1 MTATGRWFGAACGIL
16 AAAVLMLAAAVSTS
30 AQTPSPALLVLEK
43 SDNAMAMV
51 DPASMK
57 VVARVPAGTDPH
69 EIVASTDGRVAYI
82 SNYGGTDSD
91 LHTISVV
98 DLLAHKELP
107 SIDLGALRSA
117 HGLFY
122 AGDKLYFT
130 VETNKAFG
138 RYDPAAKS
146 IDWVLGTGQDRTHM
160 VYVFEDLQRVVT
172 SNVNS
177 ATISI
182 IEYVDGPSFG
192 PPPGAPSGAP
202 PPRAPGM
209 PPGAGPRKTW
219 RVTNVPAG
227 KGVEGFDVSPDGKEI
242 WAANA
247 ADGTVTIID
256 VASKKATQTVPITVK
271 GANRLKFT
279 PDGKSVLISG
289 LGARPG
295 SNEGAGAG
303 NVEIVDAATH
313 REIKSF
319 DLGGG
324 SGGILVVPDGSKAF
338 IAVSQK
344 NKVVAIDL
352 KELKVIGEIPTGK
365 NPDGLAWAQ
374 QR

>member
-1 MTATGRWFGAACGIL
+1 MTATGRWFGAAGGVF
-16 AAAVLMLAAAVSTS
+16 AGAVLTVAAAVSTS

-51 DPASMK
+51 DPGSMK

-107 SIDLGALRSA
+107 AIDLGALRSA

-122 AGDKLYFT
+122 VGDKLYFT

-182 IEYVDGPSFG
+182 IEHVDGPSFG
-192 PPPGAPSGAP
+192 PPPAGAAAGAP
-202 PPRAPGM
+202 PARAPGM
-209 PPGAGPRKTW
+209 PPGAAPRKTW

-247 ADGTVTIID
+247 GDGTVTIID
-256 VASKKATQTVPITVK
+256 VASKKVTQTMPISVNR
-271 GANRLKFT
+271 ANRLKFT
-279 PDGKSVLISG
+279 PDGKLVLISG
-289 LGARPG
+289 LGGGPD
-295 SNEGAGAG
+295 SNGAG

-313 REIKSF
+313 QQVKSF
-319 DLGGG
+319 NLGGG
-324 SGGILVVPDGSKAF
+324 SGGILMVPDGSKAF
-338 IAVSQK
+338 VAVSEK

>member
-1 MTATGRWFGAACGIL
+1 MTTTRRWRAMLGGICVAGLLALAGAA
-16 AAAVLMLAAAVSTS
+16 STS

-57 VVARVPAGTDPH
+57 IVARVPAGTDPH

-82 SNYGGTDSD
+82 SNYGGLDSE

-107 SIDLGALRSA
+107 AIDLGALHSA
-117 HGLFY
+117 HGLFF

-130 VETNKAFG
+130 AETNKVFG

-160 VYVFEDLQRVVT
+160 VYVFQDLQRVVT

-182 IEYVDGPSFG
+182 VEHVDGPAFGPSQGAGGG
-192 PPPGAPSGAP
+192 PPPP
-202 PPRAPGM
+202 PPPGM

-227 KGVEGFDVSPDGKEI
+227 RGCEGFDVSPDGKEI

-247 ADGTVTIID
+247 GDGTVTIID
-256 VASKKATQTVPITVK
+256 VASKKATQTMPISVK

-279 PDGKSVLISG
+279 PDGKMVLISG

-303 NVEIVDAATH
+303 NVEFVDAATH
-313 REIKSF
+313 REIKSL

-324 SGGILVVPDGSKAF
+324 SGGILVVPDGSKAYV
-338 IAVSQK
+338 AVSQK
-344 NKVVAIDL
+344 NKVAVIDL
-352 KELKVIGEIPTGK
+352 KELKVVGEIQTGK

>member
-1 MTATGRWFGAACGIL
+1 MTATMRRRDLLGGIFATTALFLAGAA
-16 AAAVLMLAAAVSTS
+16 STL

-43 SDNAMAMV
+43 SDNTMAMV

-69 EIVASTDGRVAYI
+69 EIIASTDGRLAYI
-82 SNYGGTDSD
+82 SNYGGTDSE

-107 SIDLGALRSA
+107 AIDLGALRSA

-130 VETNKAFG
+130 CETNKVFG
-138 RYDPAAKS
+138 RYDPAAKG

-160 VYVFEDLQRVVT
+160 IYVFDDLQRIVT

-182 IEYVDGPSFG
+182 IEHVDGPAFG
-192 PPPGAPSGAP
+192 PPPGAGGGSTP
-202 PPRAPGM
+202 PPPPGM
-209 PPGAGPRKTW
+209 PPGAAPRKTW

-247 ADGTVTIID
+247 GDGTVTIID
-256 VASKKATQTVPITVK
+256 VANKTVKATVPISVNR
-271 GANRLKFT
+271 ANRLKFT
-279 PDGKSVLISG
+279 PDGKQVLISG
-289 LGARPG
+289 LGGG
-295 SNEGAGAG
+295 SSSGGG

-313 REIKSF
+313 HEIKSL

-324 SGGILVVPDGSKAF
+324 SGGILIVPDGSKAYV
-338 IAVSQK
+338 AVSQK

>member
-1 MTATGRWFGAACGIL
+1 MTANMRWLKVMGEMCGL
-16 AAAVLMLAAAVSTS
+16 ALLLGVATS
-30 AQTPSPALLVLEK
+30 APAQTPSPALLVLEK
-43 SDNAMAMV
+43 QDNAMAMV

-57 VVARVPAGTDPH
+57 IVARVPAGTDPH
-69 EIVASTDGRVAYI
+69 EIVASTDGRFAYI

-98 DLLAHKELP
+98 DLLTHKELP
-107 SIDLGALRSA
+107 AIDLGALHSA

-138 RYDPAAKS
+138 RYDPAAKG

-160 VYVFEDLQRVVT
+160 VYVFQDLQRVVT

-182 IEYVDGPSFG
+182 IEHVDGPSFG
-192 PPPGAPSGAP
+192 PPPGAGGGP
-202 PPRAPGM
+202 PPPPPPGM

-219 RVTNVPAG
+219 HVTNVPAG
-227 KGVEGFDVSPDGKEI
+227 RGCEGFDVSPDGKEI

-247 ADGTVTIID
+247 GDGTVTIID
-256 VASKKATQTVPITVK
+256 VASKKATQTMPISVK

-289 LGARPG
+289 LGAMPG
-295 SNEGAGAG
+295 SNQNSTTG

-313 REIKSF
+313 QQIKSF

-324 SGGILVVPDGSKAF
+324 SGGILIVPDGSKAY

>member
-1 MTATGRWFGAACGIL
+1 MTATGRWFGAAGGVF
-16 AAAVLMLAAAVSTS
+16 AAAVLTVAAAVSTS

-51 DPASMK
+51 DPGSMK

-107 SIDLGALRSA
+107 AIDLGALRSA

-182 IEYVDGPSFG
+182 IEHVDGPSFG
-192 PPPGAPSGAP
+192 PPPAGAAAGAP
-202 PPRAPGM
+202 PARAPGM
-209 PPGAGPRKTW
+209 PPGAAPRKTW

-247 ADGTVTIID
+247 GDGTVTIID
-256 VASKKATQTVPITVK
+256 VASKKATQTMPISVVR
-271 GANRLKFT
+271 ANRLKFT
-279 PDGKSVLISG
+279 PDGKLVLISG
-289 LGARPG
+289 LGGGPD
-295 SNEGAGAG
+295 SNGAG

-313 REIKSF
+313 QQVKSLN
-319 DLGGG
+319 LGGG
-324 SGGILVVPDGSKAF
+324 SGGILMVPDGSKAF
-338 IAVSQK
+338 VAVSEK

>member
-1 MTATGRWFGAACGIL
+1 MTANLRRLKIVGEMC
-16 AAAVLMLAAAVSTS
+16 AAVALMIGVAASVS

-57 VVARVPAGTDPH
+57 IVARVPAGTDPH
-69 EIVASTDGRVAYI
+69 EIVASTDGRLAYI

-107 SIDLGALRSA
+107 AIDLGALRSA

-138 RYDPAAKS
+138 RYDPAAKG

-160 VYVFEDLQRVVT
+160 VYVFQDLQRVVT

-182 IEYVDGPSFG
+182 IEHVDGPSFG
-192 PPPGAPSGAP
+192 PPPGTGGGP
-202 PPRAPGM
+202 PPPPPPGM

-219 RVTNVPAG
+219 RITNVPAG
-227 KGVEGFDVSPDGKEI
+227 RGCEGFDVSPDGKEI

-247 ADGTVTIID
+247 GDGTVTIID
-256 VASKKATQTVPITVK
+256 VASRKATQTLPISVK

-279 PDGKSVLISG
+279 PDGKLVLISG

-295 SNEGAGAG
+295 STDGASAG
-303 NVEIVDAATH
+303 NVEIVDAATQK
-313 REIKSF
+313 EIKSF

-324 SGGILVVPDGSKAF
+324 SGGILIVPDGSKAYV
-338 IAVSQK
+338 AVSQK

>member
-1 MTATGRWFGAACGIL
+1 MTANLPRLRIVGEMC
-16 AAAVLMLAAAVSTS
+16 AAAVLMFGVAVSVS

-43 SDNAMAMV
+43 NDNAMAMV

-57 VVARVPAGTDPH
+57 IVARVPAGTDPH
-69 EIVASTDGRVAYI
+69 EIVASTDGRLAYI

-107 SIDLGALRSA
+107 AIDLGALRSA

-138 RYDPAAKS
+138 RYDPAAKG

-160 VYVFEDLQRVVT
+160 VYVFQDLQRVVT

-177 ATISI
+177 GTISI
-182 IEYVDGPSFG
+182 IEHVDSPAFG
-192 PPPGAPSGAP
+192 PPPGAGGGPGGP
-202 PPRAPGM
+202 PPGM

-219 RVTNVPAG
+219 RITNVPAG
-227 KGVEGFDVSPDGKEI
+227 RGCEGFDVSPDGKEI

-247 ADGTVTIID
+247 GDGTVTTID
-256 VASKKATQTVPITVK
+256 VASKKATQTMPISVK

-279 PDGKSVLISG
+279 PDGKLVLISG
-289 LGARPG
+289 LGGRPG
-295 SNEGAGAG
+295 SNDGSSAG
-303 NVEIVDAATH
+303 NVEIVDASTH
-313 REIKSF
+313 KEIKSF

-324 SGGILVVPDGSKAF
+324 SGGILIVPDGSKAY

-352 KELKVIGEIPTGK
+352 KELKVTGEIPTGK

-374 QR
+374 QQ

>member
-1 MTATGRWFGAACGIL
+1 MTATERWFGAVGGAF
-16 AAAVLMLAAAVSTS
+16 AAAVLMLAASASTS

-107 SIDLGALRSA
+107 AIDLGALRSA

-130 VETNKAFG
+130 VETNKVVG

-160 VYVFEDLQRVVT
+160 VYVFEDLQCVVT

-182 IEYVDGPSFG
+182 IEHVDGPSFG
-192 PPPGAPSGAP
+192 PPPGAGNGP
-202 PPRAPGM
+202 PPPPPGM

-219 RVTNVPAG
+219 HVTNVPAG

-247 ADGTVTIID
+247 ADGTVTIVD
-256 VASKKATQTVPITVK
+256 VASKKATQTIPISVK

-289 LGARPG
+289 LGARTG
-295 SNEGAGAG
+295 SNEGASAG
-303 NVEIVDAATH
+303 NVEVVDAATH

-338 IAVSQK
+338 VAVSQK